1 MIERMNEKITIQNQ
15 TVTIDDYA
23 NHVRDWTDYFTC
35 WAYASTQAK
44 DEQPDVTTTDQRG
57 ITFEVRFCSELE
69 GITSDSYRVIFH
81 DEIYDIQSVDMM
93 NWMRK
98 TIKLKCQKTTE
109 KVPTNEQ
116 EDSNNRTGESGTGG
130 TGELPGSGSGGNE
143 QSG

>member
-1 MIERMNEKITIQNQ
+1 MIERMNEKITIQKQ

-23 NHVRDWTDYFTC
+23 NHVRDWADYFTC

-44 DEQPDVTTTDQRG
+44 DETPDVTTTDQRG

-81 DEIYDIQSVDMM
+81 DEIYNIQSVDMM

-98 TIKLKCQKTTE
+98 TIKLKCQKAE
-109 KVPTNEQ
+109 
-116 EDSNNRTGESGTGG
+116 R
-130 TGELPGSGSGGNE
+130 
-143 QSG
+143 